1 MNRFEAMLAPPTLS
15 NKDMAMHVKMQ
26 TAISRDEANSY
37 RAEMLVPEV
46 RLYDELTTLRF
57 RRPGPDESNSAYRKF
72 CGMFSGASGS
82 PIPYR
87 FFKGEFEKLMDDMN
101 LPENE
106 RSTWKSV
113 KAPAVRKAVD
123 SLSDPWRVQAY
134 AALCARI
141 AEASETEDA
150 KKAADAWDRAFKL
163 YGRFFSMAS
172 VEQSTTYKLQTEQ
185 KFKEDTAAAWNQ
197 FRKQLVEGIVSRIKD
212 YIRDGKPA
220 SVTACIDALSSS
232 SVMAVDSTA
241 VERALSDSLIP
252 YVNALKS
259 SNSLNDAAKLY
270 EKIPEQLVEKD
281 TRQECVRAM
290 LSVMSDETDRLQKSG
305 KSVTTLIKWIGKLKV
320 ENLYKNGTPLVKKSA
335 GDFYEKCAIYV
346 RDVINGDKH
355 SLAKYADNLVALM
368 PDDVVIA
375 RAGDNKAL
383 HREDIIGLCTT
394 NRIRSEYMSKLENCS
409 SETEARNLGRTLYDE
424 VKGTPMVGVPQKE
437 MRRHLFQNLIV
448 TLQQSKMSLPLQEK
462 FLECYPDDEPI
473 MDEKLKTVGGYKKM
487 IGGGGGGIPVP
498 PPGSGMEGLKALADF
513 AESSDGTSA
522 RLDALRRVINYALE
536 HPEEDVGDK
545 NNYYSLAEACCRNAF
560 IGALNAKENTSDYEF
575 NRSYKPA
582 MELAASFLPSDYK
595 FPAGSGKTMELGLLL
610 IVLNINID
618 KSLNKKADAARK
630 KVGLG
635 GGGSRPFA
643 PPRPPR
649 RRVPSDYYPKV
660 IGTLIA
666 RILPPLVL
674 LGILTLVGHFRGG
687 LPTFFEYLRML
698 LKISA
703 VFYAI
708 IGLAEGC
715 VKHGT
720 PHPRFWKNIMMQ
732 GYLLSAPVAFYLS
745 LKFFHALPLKIWA
758 IIIFVI
764 YGIIYVLTTI
774 GTLVSKD

>member
-1 MNRFEAMLAPPTLS
+1 MIFKT
-15 NKDMAMHVKMQ
+15 V
-26 TAISRDEANSY
+26 
-37 RAEMLVPEV
+37 
-46 RLYDELTTLRF
+46 LTTLFLTLCLGMDAQANESPKQASIFALQPFERAICCIKYYEGIH
-57 RRPGPDESNSAYRKF
+57 RKKDYPYVGYGHKLRPGEHYSSNMSLVEADLLLRKDLKKF

-320 ENLYKNGTPLVKKSA
+320 EDLYKNGTPLVKKSA

-394 NRIRSEYMSKLENCS
+394 NRIRSEYMSKLQNCS
-409 SETEARNLGRTLYDE
+409 SESEARNLGRTLYESD
-424 VKGTPMVGVPQKE
+424 
-437 MRRHLFQNLIV
+437 
-448 TLQQSKMSLPLQEK
+448 
-462 FLECYPDDEPI
+462 CYSP
-473 MDEKLKTVGGYKKM
+473 
-487 IGGGGGGIPVP
+487 
-498 PPGSGMEGLKALADF
+498 
-513 AESSDGTSA
+513 AE
-522 RLDALRRVINYALE
+522 
-536 HPEEDVGDK
+536 
-545 NNYYSLAEACCRNAF
+545 
-560 IGALNAKENTSDYEF
+560 
-575 NRSYKPA
+575 
-582 MELAASFLPSDYK
+582 
-595 FPAGSGKTMELGLLL
+595 
-610 IVLNINID
+610 
-618 KSLNKKADAARK
+618 
-630 KVGLG
+630 
-635 GGGSRPFA
+635 
-643 PPRPPR
+643 
-649 RRVPSDYYPKV
+649 
-660 IGTLIA
+660 
-666 RILPPLVL
+666 
-674 LGILTLVGHFRGG
+674 
-687 LPTFFEYLRML
+687 
-698 LKISA
+698 
-703 VFYAI
+703 
-708 IGLAEGC
+708 
-715 VKHGT
+715 
-720 PHPRFWKNIMMQ
+720 
-732 GYLLSAPVAFYLS
+732 
-745 LKFFHALPLKIWA
+745 
-758 IIIFVI
+758 
-764 YGIIYVLTTI
+764 
-774 GTLVSKD
+774 

>member
-487 IGGGGGGIPVP
+487 IGGGGGGFPVP
-498 PPGSGMEGLKALADF
+498 PAGPGLKALADF

-536 HPEEDVGDK
+536 HPEEDVGDN

-610 IVLNINID
+610 LLLEIKID
-618 KSLNKKADAARK
+618 GSLNKKADAARK

-635 GGGSRPFA
+635 GGGDRPFV

-660 IGTLIA
+660 IGTRFPRYSTPSSDWLKA
-666 RILPPLVL
+666 VSNMVR
-674 LGILTLVGHFRGG
+674 
-687 LPTFFEYLRML
+687 PTR
-698 LKISA
+698 
-703 VFYAI
+703 
-708 IGLAEGC
+708 
-715 VKHGT
+715 
-720 PHPRFWKNIMMQ
+720 
-732 GYLLSAPVAFYLS
+732 
-745 LKFFHALPLKIWA
+745 
-758 IIIFVI
+758 
-764 YGIIYVLTTI
+764 
-774 GTLVSKD
+774 VSGKTS

>member
-1 MNRFEAMLAPPTLS
+1 MLAPPTLS

-424 VKGTPMVGVPQKE
+424 VKGTPMVGVANPKRAILAGLS
-437 MRRHLFQNLIV
+437 MTR
-448 TLQQSKMSLPLQEK
+448 SKAHPWSACPRK
-462 FLECYPDDEPI
+462 RCA
-473 MDEKLKTVGGYKKM
+473 
-487 IGGGGGGIPVP
+487 GI
-498 PPGSGMEGLKALADF
+498 
-513 AESSDGTSA
+513 SSRT
-522 RLDALRRVINYALE
+522 
-536 HPEEDVGDK
+536 
-545 NNYYSLAEACCRNAF
+545 
-560 IGALNAKENTSDYEF
+560 
-575 NRSYKPA
+575 
-582 MELAASFLPSDYK
+582 
-595 FPAGSGKTMELGLLL
+595 
-610 IVLNINID
+610 
-618 KSLNKKADAARK
+618 
-630 KVGLG
+630 
-635 GGGSRPFA
+635 
-643 PPRPPR
+643 
-649 RRVPSDYYPKV
+649 
-660 IGTLIA
+660 
-666 RILPPLVL
+666 
-674 LGILTLVGHFRGG
+674 
-687 LPTFFEYLRML
+687 
-698 LKISA
+698 
-703 VFYAI
+703 
-708 IGLAEGC
+708 
-715 VKHGT
+715 
-720 PHPRFWKNIMMQ
+720 
-732 GYLLSAPVAFYLS
+732 
-745 LKFFHALPLKIWA
+745 
-758 IIIFVI
+758 
-764 YGIIYVLTTI
+764 
-774 GTLVSKD
+774 